1 MQGAGGR
8 GRVQGGW
15 RFFLA
20 LLALVALAGCAQA
33 PPGRTASAAMQAG
46 EQVEAPRWRV
56 GSEWRYSDGYGLKVV
71 RTDGA
76 VTTFQRLDDARQ
88 WISRRG
94 FIRESS
100 RSSTAER
107 RLLFEALP
115 PGGGLSLTAGEPLTY
130 RREYLVDGATR
141 THAVSWTVEGREVVT
156 VPAGQF
162 DCVVLVMRARSLSG
176 DWTGYER
183 WWFSPQAQGYVRM
196 EYRYGPDAEG
206 SRVLMTYALPTEAGQ
221 PGDPASAR
229 TAER

>member
-107 RLLFEALP
+107 RLLFEALRVAARRVVVAVP
-115 PGGGLSLTAGEPLTY
+115 VEAAPDPVFGHLQVYDDAQLHGLAARTGWSSRVFTS
-130 RREYLVDGATR
+130 DGAWLVLDR
-141 THAVSWTVEGREVVT
+141 PGR
-156 VPAGQF
+156 PA
-162 DCVVLVMRARSLSG
+162 R
-176 DWTGYER
+176 
-183 WWFSPQAQGYVRM
+183 P
-196 EYRYGPDAEG
+196 
-206 SRVLMTYALPTEAGQ
+206 
-221 PGDPASAR
+221 
-229 TAER
+229 